1 MPHDVVQVPGSSLA
15 FLRWRRLISPLTAV
29 TINCA
34 FVSPSSRLL
43 SNSATT
49 SCGKRALSCC
59 DLLLVEPVAITG
71 SPCVRCDSVYA
82 KKMIIKDLKCDSLEG
97 RFKSKGAIH
106 LVYAKPDSAGTL
118 NGLLT
123 NPEFSREVLIRHDS
137 DNQLSSCP
145 LAWFKQRYKRL
156 FDAPLFKSSPD
167 PAGGS
172 GSGPLTLHPSV
183 VFTRWRERSIRR
195 SAEPD
200 DSHYSK
206 FL

>member
-1 MPHDVVQVPGSSLA
+1 MRNYPQSGE
-15 FLRWRRLISPLTAV
+15 RWQHERGWTV
-29 TINCA
+29 TIIRLTEA
-34 FVSPSSRLL
+34 PPSV
-43 SNSATT
+43 
-49 SCGKRALSCC
+49 AL
-59 DLLLVEPVAITG
+59 V
-71 SPCVRCDSVYA
+71 
-82 KKMIIKDLKCDSLEG
+82 
-97 RFKSKGAIH
+97 
-106 LVYAKPDSAGTL
+106 
-118 NGLLT
+118 
-123 NPEFSREVLIRHDS
+123 NPEFSCEVLIRHDS

-145 LAWFKQRYKRL
+145 LAWFEQRYTRL
-156 FDAPLFKSSPD
+156 FDAPLFKPSPA

>member
-1 MPHDVVQVPGSSLA
+1 MRNYPQPGE
-15 FLRWRRLISPLTAV
+15 RWQHERGWTVTIIRLIEA
-29 TINCA
+29 
-34 FVSPSSRLL
+34 SPSV
-43 SNSATT
+43 
-49 SCGKRALSCC
+49 AL
-59 DLLLVEPVAITG
+59 V
-71 SPCVRCDSVYA
+71 
-82 KKMIIKDLKCDSLEG
+82 
-97 RFKSKGAIH
+97 
-106 LVYAKPDSAGTL
+106 
-118 NGLLT
+118 
-123 NPEFSREVLIRHDS
+123 NPEFSCEVLIRHDS

-145 LAWFKQRYKRL
+145 LAWFKQRYTRL
-156 FDAPLFKSSPD
+156 FDAPPFKPSPA